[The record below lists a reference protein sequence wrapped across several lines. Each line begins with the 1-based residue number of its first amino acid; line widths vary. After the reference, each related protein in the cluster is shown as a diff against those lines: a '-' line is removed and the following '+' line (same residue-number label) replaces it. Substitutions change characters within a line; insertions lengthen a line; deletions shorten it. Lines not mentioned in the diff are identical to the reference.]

1 MSFTK
6 NISSPLQALILLVLV
21 TYGFSKITIWKP
33 SSLQN
38 YFHDNELKYNI
49 SSFGKV
55 PYGHSLI
62 GRVFLAN
69 PLMACSPITLPPH
82 DFNKD
87 GSIIVIT
94 KRGECPFAKK
104 AFYAQQAGA
113 AMLMY
118 VDNNIEDVTKVLPFK
133 DPTFGDQIK
142 IPSILLDQSSGEKII
157 ENLTSNQTENSPKN
171 NLIIAIDFPLGQEK
185 KSKVNWLMSIN
196 SWESMHTLRD
206 IYESFSEIRSNVEF
220 NPVYFTY
227 R

>member
-1 MSFTK
+1 MRGIFTTL
-6 NISSPLQALILLVLV
+6 LQALILLALV
-21 TYGFSKITIWKP
+21 HNAWPKITIWKP

-69 PLMACSPITLPPH
+69 PLMACSEIKLPPH

-104 AFYAQQAGA
+104 ALNAQRAGA
-113 AMLMY
+113 SLLMY
-118 VDNNIEDVTKVLPFK
+118 VDNAIEDVTKVLPFK
-133 DPTFGDQIK
+133 DPTFSDQIK
-142 IPSILLDQSSGEKII
+142 IPSILLDQASGEKIL
-157 ENLTSNQTENSPKN
+157 ENLSINQIESSPKN
-171 NLIIAIDFPLGQEK
+171 NLIIAIDFPIGQQTN
-185 KSKVNWLMSIN
+185 SKVNWLMSIN
-196 SWESMHTLRD
+196 SWESYHTLKD
-206 IYESFSEIRSNVEF
+206 IYESFTEIRKNVEF

>member
-1 MSFTK
+1 MRGNFFTL
-6 NISSPLQALILLVLV
+6 PQALILLVLV
-21 TYGFSKITIWKP
+21 QHAWPKITIWKP

-69 PLMACSPITLPPH
+69 PLNACSEIKLPPH

-87 GSIIVIT
+87 GSIILIT
-94 KRGECPFAKK
+94 MRGDCPFAKK
-104 AFYAQQAGA
+104 AFNAQRAGA
-113 AMLMY
+113 SLLMY
-118 VDNNIEDVTKVLPFK
+118 VDNAIEDVTKVLPFK
-133 DPTFGDQIK
+133 EPTFSDQIK
-142 IPSILLDQSSGEKII
+142 IPSILLDKIGGGAII
-157 ENLTSNQTENSPKN
+157 ENLIANQIESSSKN
-171 NLIIAIDFPLGQEK
+171 NLIIAIDFPIGQQTN
-185 KSKVNWLMSIN
+185 SKVNWLMSIN
-196 SWESMHTLRD
+196 SWESYHTLKD
-206 IYESFSEIRSNVEF
+206 IYESFTEIRKNVEF

>member
-1 MSFTK
+1 MRG
-6 NISSPLQALILLVLV
+6 NIVTLPQALILIALVQ
-21 TYGFSKITIWKP
+21 YAWPKITIWKP

-38 YFHDNELKYNI
+38 YFHENELKYNI

-69 PLMACSPITLPPH
+69 PLMACSEIKLPPH
-82 DFNKD
+82 DSNKD

-104 AFYAQQAGA
+104 AFNAQRAGA
-113 AMLMY
+113 SLLMY
-118 VDNNIEDVTKVLPFK
+118 VDNAIEDVTKVLPFK
-133 DPTFGDQIK
+133 DPTFIDQIK
-142 IPSILLDQSSGEKII
+142 IPSILLDQASGEKII
-157 ENLTSNQTENSPKN
+157 ENLTSNQIESSPRN
-171 NLIIAIDFPLGQEK
+171 NLIMAIDFPIGQETN
-185 KSKVNWLMSIN
+185 SKVNWLMSIN
-196 SWESMHTLRD
+196 SWESYQTLKH
-206 IYESFSEIRSNVEF
+206 IYESFSEIRKNVEF